1 MLRFKS
7 WQWYASEEPFH
18 PSTPMLS
25 FLLVLLTVIVLAG
38 LWLAYQ
44 IYVAPLFSPL
54 RNLPGPEVGKGLF
67 IGGHLGDVQ
76 R

>member
-1 MLRFKS
+1 
-7 WQWYASEEPFH
+7 
-18 PSTPMLS
+18 MLS
-25 FLLVLLTVIVLAG
+25 FLLVLLAVIVLAG